1 MEQRDNKGRFA
12 QGHGGGSGRPKKA
25 TEETY
30 LLVTAAA
37 CSPDQW
43 QEIVKRAVKDAKD
56 GDYQARAFLAKF
68 LIGDPGKKAAP
79 DLSGALARKA
89 LGKDPVEEQVRELAS
104 EEFRNSIF
112 SEGMSDDELDR
123 AMSRLF
129 EEE

>member
-1 MEQRDNKGRFA
+1 MERRDNKGKFVK
-12 QGHGGGSGRPKKA
+12 GHGGGPGRPKKA

-37 CSPDQW
+37 CSPAQW
-43 QEIVKRAVKDAKD
+43 QEIVKRAVKDAKA

-79 DLSGALARKA
+79 DLSGALAKKA
-89 LGKDPVEEQVRELAS
+89 LGKDPVEEQVRKLATADTWD
-104 EEFRNSIF
+104 SITLN
-112 SEGMSDDELDR
+112 GISDDELDR

-129 EEE
+129 EEK